1 VRIRRKSFSLGSG
14 KHECFLNLTWD
25 HRSASLRANPR
36 RSKTTIWMERLSEV
50 LSTMHSQVNMAA
62 ICIQKFVSSRVS
74 ASHDTCRT
82 LLRPSSITKP
92 RYPLLSV
99 VSNGWRAASPTLCV
113 AQPPTSLILKPKR
126 DTGPMRR
133 RPANRFEAA
142 AVLGGFPTFYK
153 VWIRKKY

>member
-1 VRIRRKSFSLGSG
+1 VRKEENLSQLSG
-14 KHECFLNLTWD
+14 KHECFLNLTV
-25 HRSASLRANPR
+25 RPR
-36 RSKTTIWMERLSEV
+36 RDPIPGKAQEVQHLWMERISEV
-50 LSTMHSQVNMAA
+50 LSAMHSQVNMAA

-133 RPANRFEAA
+133 RPS
-142 AVLGGFPTFYK
+142 
-153 VWIRKKY
+153 